1 MGSFALVEVR
11 VKNRDEVVKVDIDW
25 FGGCG

>member
-25 FGGCG
+25 FGGCR